1 MGDRDN
7 ELGRTGPGR
16 GWVALG
22 GASRTATL
30 FWTSPQIRS
39 FVPRNRDGAD
49 LLRLDVDARRD
60 EPK

>member
-7 ELGRTGPGR
+7 EASRTEPGR

-22 GASRTATL
+22 SGSSTASL

-39 FVPRNRDGAD
+39 FVPRRRDAAD
-49 LLRLDVDARRD
+49 LLRLDGDLRRD
-60 EPK
+60 EPR